1 MSHKCKDEIKVKLER
16 VRKHMTSEKLDAVY
30 LKRQDNFS
38 WLTAGGSNRVGIAGE
53 MGICGLLIDST
64 REYAVTNSIEVTR
77 MIKEEELEEKGFPV
91 HSFVWHEDKE
101 VSIVRDLIKGGRLGA
116 DHGFPEALII
126 SNSFKALRYSLTEW
140 EIERYREV
148 GYLASLAL
156 EEAAVM
162 IRPGQTESQAMGT
175 FSKRL
180 WDQGM
185 DFATVMCAADNR
197 IYDYRHAIP
206 TEQIIKKRVM
216 IGGNMR
222 KYGLVVCST
231 RFVNFEPPSPE
242 LVKQYKDNVEIE
254 CIFINNSI
262 PGKTM
267 QYPFTRG
274 IEAYKE
280 RGWEKE
286 FDLHHQG
293 GTIGY
298 QPRDFRVGFDNH
310 EIIEENHAFCWNP
323 SITGTKSEDTIVVS
337 TKRGV
342 EFISYP
348 IIFPTITVEVEGK
361 KFTRPDIMVK

>member
-1 MSHKCKDEIKVKLER
+1 MSYKEEIKVKLER
-16 VRKHMTSEKLDAVY
+16 VRKFMAREKLAAVY
-30 LKRQDNFS
+30 LKRQDNFA

-53 MGICGLLIDST
+53 MGICGLLVTES
-64 REYAVTNSIEVTR
+64 REYAVTNSIETPR
-77 MIKEEELEEKGFPV
+77 MIKEEKLEEKGFPV
-91 HSFVWHEDKE
+91 HSAIWHENKE
-101 VSIVRDLIKGGRLGA
+101 AAIVKDLIKGGKLGA
-116 DHGFPEALII
+116 DHGFPEAVNIAAT
-126 SNSFKALRYSLTEW
+126 FKTLRYSLTSW
-140 EIERYREV
+140 EVERYKEV

-156 EEAAVM
+156 EEAAAI

-175 FSKRL
+175 LSKRL

-197 IYDYRHAIP
+197 ISDYRHAIP
-206 TEQIIKKRVM
+206 GEQVIKKRVM

-231 RFVNFEPPSPE
+231 RFVNFEPLSPE
-242 LVKQYKDNVEIE
+242 LAKKYKDNVEID
-254 CIFINNSI
+254 CIFMNNSI

-267 QYPFTRG
+267 QHPFTRG

-298 QPRDFRVGFDNH
+298 QPRDFRVDFNSH
-310 EIIEENHAFCWNP
+310 EVIEENHAFCWNP
-323 SITGTKSEDTIVVS
+323 SLTGTKSEDTIVVS
-337 TKRGV
+337 TERGI

-361 KFTRPDIMVK
+361 SFTRPDILVK